1 LSRASIAASDTV
13 PGPLERL
20 TKIRWQQPPSSPLR
34 LVAPLSEAL
43 PLPIQ
48 LVWLI
53 PLYGFSGMVLSLP
66 WATGWI
72 KRNGPRPAAYLN
84 LLVTLLAVV
93 HGSLIL
99 QAVLELGPQQIS
111 LPWFRV
117 ADLELHIGFDL
128 SLTNL
133 AALELV
139 TIMSLLCQVFA
150 LGYLDKEWSLAR
162 FYALVGFFEG
172 AMAGVVLSS
181 SLFMSYF
188 LLEML
193 TLSTYLLVGF
203 WYAQP
208 LVVTAARD
216 AFLTKRVGDIMLL
229 MALVALSAWTGS
241 LEFEDLYDWIDTARL
256 APLPATLLGLGLIA
270 GPMGKCAQFPMHLW
284 LDEAMEGP
292 NPASILRNSAVVTC
306 GALVLVKLMP
316 LLQLAPLAIDVMLAV
331 GTISAVG
338 GALVAIAQVD
348 IKRTFSYST
357 TSYLGLVFV
366 AIALQQPLLALL
378 LLFAHGLAKA
388 LLFMSLGCIIATTN
402 CQDLTELGGLGR
414 RMPATTGAYLV
425 AGLGL
430 TGLLPLGCFWCFA
443 LMVQNLQA
451 DHPLLAAVVLLTNA
465 LTAFNLVRVY
475 RQVFLD
481 QPHPKTRRTPEVNWL
496 MALPMV
502 SLAVLVLLLPLIFV
516 RVDALG
522 AITAISWPS
531 ALLVLGSS
539 MAGALVG
546 SLVPLAAFWSRSL
559 FRPLRLVQDLLAFD
573 FYTER
578 IYKAT
583 IVAFVAG
590 FAGLVNQVDRV
601 LVNGL
606 VNRIGS
612 ASLASAESL
621 RLGVSGQLQS
631 YVLTLVAAILVLLGS
646 LAWLRG

>member
-1 LSRASIAASDTV
+1 LSPA
-13 PGPLERL
+13 
-20 TKIRWQQPPSSPLR
+20 PS
-34 LVAPLSEAL
+34 
-43 PLPIQ
+43 LPIQ

-53 PLYGFSGMVLSLP
+53 PLYGFGGMVLSLP
-66 WATGWI
+66 WASGWV

-84 LLVTLLAVV
+84 LLVTLLAVL

-99 QAVLELGPQQIS
+99 REVLAIGPQHLEI
-111 LPWFRV
+111 PWFQA
-117 ADLELHIGFDL
+117 ADLDLRIGFDL

-139 TIMSLLCQVFA
+139 TFMSLICQVFA

-181 SLFMSYF
+181 NLFLSYF

-216 AFLTKRVGDIMLL
+216 AFLTKRVGDVLLL
-229 MALVALSAWTGS
+229 MGLVALSAWAGS
-241 LEFEDLYDWIDTARL
+241 LEFNDLYAWSAQADLSPL
-256 APLPATLLGLGLIA
+256 AATLLCLGLIA

-306 GALVLVKLMP
+306 GALVLLKLMP
-316 LLQLAPLAIDVMLAV
+316 LLRLSPVAIDVLLVV
-331 GTISAVG
+331 GTISALG

-348 IKRTFSYST
+348 LKRAFSYST
-357 TSYLGLVFV
+357 TSYLGLVFL
-366 AIALQQPLLALL
+366 AIALQLPGVALL

-388 LLFMSLGCIIATTN
+388 LLFMSVGSVIATTN
-402 CQDLTELGGLGR
+402 CQDITELGGLGR

-425 AGLGL
+425 AAAGL
-430 TGLLPLGCFWCFA
+430 TGLLPLGCFWCFG
-443 LMVQNLQA
+443 LMVERMA
-451 DHPLLAAVVLLTNA
+451 AMAPLFAGVVLLTNA

-481 QPHPKTRRTPEVNWL
+481 TPHPKTKRTPEVNWL

-502 SLAVLVLLLPLIFV
+502 SLMVLVLLTPLVIGRIDPSPGIASFSWLTT
-516 RVDALG
+516 ALVVASG
-522 AITAISWPS
+522 SVGV
-531 ALLVLGSS
+531 LV
-539 MAGALVG
+539 GALV
-546 SLVPLAAFWSRSL
+546 PLDKFWSRSVI
-559 FRPLRLVQDLLAFD
+559 RPLRTLQDLLAYD
-573 FYTER
+573 FYTDR
-578 IYKAT
+578 IYRAT

-590 FAGLVNQVDRV
+590 LAQLTNTFDRV
-601 LVNGL
+601 VVNGL
-606 VNRIGS
+606 VNRIGVG
-612 ASLASAESL
+612 SLASAEAL
-621 RLGVSGQLQS
+621 KLGVSGQLQT
-631 YVLTLVAAILVLLGS
+631 YVLTVVLAIVLLFSS
-646 LAWLRG
+646 LSWFRG